1 MTENMIDIMIFFL
14 QNRKMNRRQFLKKS
28 LEGIIVG
35 SIPLIYSC
43 SENPIKSEI
52 DELDIIDFTIVKNI
66 TYLLTGEN
74 DVYEMS
80 SSDKAT
86 LIKKNDKKTYYTFK
100 LKELLTNN
108 IDLNRY
114 EKICRDDN
122 FLYGIIL
129 AGYSS
134 RFVKIVPSTGDE
146 EFLNYIKG
154 EPGGIFISDSKI
166 WYIFNGKNVSSILES
181 YDKYNGNRIDK
192 MINTT
197 LNDVIGL
204 SIDKEGNFITYEK
217 ISNSF
222 VKFKIE
228 NNEFKLLDN

>member
-1 MTENMIDIMIFFL
+1 
-14 QNRKMNRRQFLKKS
+14 MNRREFLKKS
-28 LEGIIVG
+28 LEGIVVG
-35 SIPLIYSC
+35 IPLIYDC
-43 SENPIKSEI
+43 SKNPVDSKIE
-52 DELDIIDFTIVKNI
+52 ELDIIDFTMGLNR

-74 DVYEMS
+74 DVWEMS
-80 SSDKAT
+80 SSNEAI
-86 LIKKNDKKTYYTFK
+86 LIKKNDKKTYYAFK
-100 LKELLTNN
+100 LRELLTDN

-197 LNDVIGL
+197 LYDVIGL

-217 ISNSF
+217 TSNSF
-222 VKFKIE
+222 IKFKIE
-228 NNEFKLLDN
+228 GGEFKLLEN